1 MSVHDPDEQKLRSAA
16 LQSTQS
22 ILRARRRAEDE
33 LRLHSEWL
41 GVTLASIGDAVIS
54 TDSDGRVTFMNAVAE
69 SLTGWTLAEALGY
82 PLVEVFNI
90 VNEQTREPVEN
101 PALRALREGLIVGLA
116 NHTILI
122 SKDDTERPIDDSAAP
137 IRSSDGVILGS
148 VLIFRDIS
156 ERTTPRPRSG
166 PARPSAE
173 ASSTRAP
180 TA

>member
-1 MSVHDPDEQKLRSAA
+1 
-16 LQSTQS
+16 
-22 ILRARRRAEDE
+22 
-33 LRLHSEWL
+33 
-41 GVTLASIGDAVIS
+41 
-54 TDSDGRVTFMNAVAE
+54 MNAVAE

-90 VNEQTREPVEN
+90 VNEQTCEPVEN